1 MLLLNFNFVS
11 CNLFFGFSGFLV
23 FPNVWNGRF
32 HAVSFVLFQVFLFRS
47 GRVWFVGK
55 KKQEKK
61 KKTKT
66 SDRYIFLPRDSG
78 TVLTFLLCLVFVW
91 CFFPLF
97 FNVIVTQMQSCW
109 AINIIKLNVIL
120 CFHMR
125 FSGSLARRRF
135 KKRSFF
141 FLSFYFEKW
150 KNKKFKLFLFIFMVK
165 ILHTLVLDC
174 KVYFWWIN
182 CLAIYFFNNM

>member
-1 MLLLNFNFVS
+1 MFLAICFFWFLWILSFPKRLKRSVSCRVFRFVS
-11 CNLFFGFSGFLV
+11 GFSFSIWSCLV
-23 FPNVWNGRF
+23 R
-32 HAVSFVLFQVFLFRS
+32 R
-47 GRVWFVGK
+47 K
-55 KKQEKK
+55 KETREK

-141 FLSFYFEKW
+141 FLSFYFEK
-150 KNKKFKLFLFIFMVK
+150 
-165 ILHTLVLDC
+165 
-174 KVYFWWIN
+174 
-182 CLAIYFFNNM
+182 